1 MPMHVTFVGNAGNVP
16 ETHHFNNGGSV
27 TSIPVAVSQGY
38 FDKSNNWVDLGT
50 MWINVESSSD
60 YTAEQIQAAA
70 RGSKLL
76 VTGTLQ
82 QRWYT
87 ARDGREATALRCRAT
102 AVGILHKN
110 TSGAP
115 MQSSQPD
122 AGQQPRSRAD
132 DPWAAPQDNSDEF
145 GEPDFSK
152 RTGP

>member
-1 MPMHVTFVGNAGNVP
+1 MSMKVTFTGNAGNAP
-16 ETHHFNNGGSV
+16 ETHHFNNGGTV

-38 FDKSNNWVDLGT
+38 FDKSNHWVDLGT

-60 YTAEQIQAAA
+60 YTAAQIQAAA

-76 VTGTLQ
+76 VTGTLH

-102 AVGILHKN
+102 AVGILHKD

-115 MQSSQPD
+115 TQSSQPATD
-122 AGQQPRSRAD
+122 QQPWSRAD
-132 DPWAAPQDNSDEF
+132 DPWAAPQNNNNEF
-145 GEPDFSK
+145 GEPDF
-152 RTGP
+152 